1 MIVRR
6 VEMRTTNKLTYSL
19 AGFVALIT
27 FAVYLAS
34 LQNEFIAEWDD
45 GEYVLNNPYI
55 RSINLAFLRWAF
67 FDFHASNWHP
77 LTWISHAIDYAVWGA
92 NPLGHHL
99 TSVILHAVNTF
110 LVVVLIMRL
119 QEVATGTTPSGQETS
134 VLDEHGML
142 ITAGVTGLLFGLHP
156 VHVESVAWIAERKD
170 LLCALFFLLSIAGY
184 VKYVTVIGNEPIDQG
199 VRTRYVKKEYLLSI
213 GFFILALMSKPMA
226 VSLPVV
232 LMILDWY
239 PFRRLRSVKTAWILL
254 VEKLPFITFSLISS
268 VLTVLAQRA
277 GGAIIEIQAL
287 PLPSRLLVAA
297 QSLLM
302 YLWKM
307 AVPRDL
313 IPYYPY
319 PKNISFASLEF
330 LFAIALVIGITIF
343 CIIIAKRHRLG
354 LAVWGYYVVTLL
366 PVIGIVQVGSQSMAD
381 RYTYLPSLAPFLII
395 AVGTSWGYD
404 KIIRL
409 NRSRSVIMIL
419 FLCAGIVI
427 FAGLSFLSIR
437 QMPVWNNGL
446 SVWSYVIEKEPEKVS
461 IAYTNLGA
469 AYQKMG
475 QYDKAM
481 ENYDK
486 AITLDPNDYLAY
498 TNRGVIFDRLGQFD
512 KALESYNKAVISNP
526 GDYKAYFNR
535 GLTYD
540 KMGRIADAI
549 EEFQMATR
557 LNMPDPM
564 AVAWAYNNLGILY
577 TKAGMYDR
585 SIAAFNISISVEP
598 NNPHTFNNRGF
609 TYAYSGQYKRAIEDF
624 SKAILL
630 DKNYGNAYF
639 HRGDAYLRTG
649 NRELAISDFKQGCD
663 LGDMEACG
671 ALQASQLM
679 IAPEKKN

>member
-1 MIVRR
+1 MVSGCGS
-6 VEMRTTNKLTYSL
+6 VEVVVQKTSNFRYYL
-19 AGFVALIT
+19 AGFVAIIT
-27 FAVYLAS
+27 FAVYIAA
-34 LQNEFIAEWDD
+34 LQNDFIAEWDD

-99 TSVILHAVNTF
+99 TSVILHAVNAF

-134 VLDEHGML
+134 VLDEYGML

-184 VKYVTVIGNEPIDQG
+184 VKYVAVIGNEPIDQG

-287 PLPSRLLVAA
+287 PLSSRLLVAA

-381 RYTYLPSLAPFLII
+381 RYTYLPSLAPFLVMGSLIVLI
-395 AVGTSWGYD
+395 AQYLRPLKQWTLIGKNVFA
-404 KIIRL
+404 
-409 NRSRSVIMIL
+409 VI
-419 FLCAGIVI
+419 AI
-427 FAGLSFLSIR
+427 FAVFSLSYLTYKQIGIWRSSLS
-437 QMPVWNNGL
+437 L
-446 SVWSYVIEKEPEKVS
+446 WSYVIARESTEVP
-461 IAYTNLGA
+461 IAYLHRGVAFDKLGQFENAIKDYNMAIALNSEYYQAYNNRGVVLDKLGQFENALKDYNMAIALNSSHDQAYNNRGVVLEKLGQFENAIKDYNMAITLNPSNYEAYDNLGVVYGNTGFIDKA
-469 AYQKMG
+469 IENFNKSLAVNPNDYNAYNSRGLLYFSLG
-475 QYDKAM
+475 QYDRAL
-481 ENYDK
+481 NDFNR
-486 AITLDPNDYLAY
+486 TLELEPYFGEAYL
-498 TNRGVIFDRLGQFD
+498 NRGNLLFIIG
-512 KALESYNKAVISNP
+512 KKEHAL
-526 GDYKAYFNR
+526 
-535 GLTYD
+535 
-540 KMGRIADAI
+540 ADL
-549 EEFQMATR
+549 R
-557 LNMPDPM
+557 
-564 AVAWAYNNLGILY
+564 
-577 TKAGMYDR
+577 
-585 SIAAFNISISVEP
+585 
-598 NNPHTFNNRGF
+598 
-609 TYAYSGQYKRAIEDF
+609 RA
-624 SKAILL
+624 
-630 DKNYGNAYF
+630 
-639 HRGDAYLRTG
+639 
-649 NRELAISDFKQGCD
+649 CD
-663 LGDMEACG
+663 LGNAIACK
-671 ALQASQLM
+671 ALHT
-679 IAPEKKN
+679 APE

>member
-381 RYTYLPSLAPFLII
+381 RYTYLPSLAPFLAMGSLILLI
-395 AVGTSWGYD
+395 EQYLRTLKQWTLIGKNVFAV
-404 KIIRL
+404 
-409 NRSRSVIMIL
+409 V
-419 FLCAGIVI
+419 AI
-427 FAGLSFLSIR
+427 FAVFSLSYLTYKQMGIWRSSLS
-437 QMPVWNNGL
+437 L
-446 SVWSYVIEKEPEKVS
+446 WSYVIARESTEVP
-461 IAYTNLGA
+461 IAYLHRAVAFDQLGQFENAIKDYNMAIALNSEYYQAYNNRGVVLEKLGQFENALKDYNMAIALNSSQDQAYNNRGVVLEKLGQFENAIKDYNMAITLNPSNYEAYDNLGVV
-469 AYQKMG
+469 YGNMG
-475 QYDKAM
+475 FI
-481 ENYDK
+481 DK
-486 AITLDPNDYLAY
+486 AIENFNKSLAVNPNDYNAY
-498 TNRGVIFDRLGQFD
+498 NSRGLLYFSLGLYDRALNDFNRTLELEPYFGQAYLNRGNLLLIIG
-512 KALESYNKAVISNP
+512 KKEHAL
-526 GDYKAYFNR
+526 
-535 GLTYD
+535 
-540 KMGRIADAI
+540 ADL
-549 EEFQMATR
+549 R
-557 LNMPDPM
+557 
-564 AVAWAYNNLGILY
+564 
-577 TKAGMYDR
+577 
-585 SIAAFNISISVEP
+585 
-598 NNPHTFNNRGF
+598 
-609 TYAYSGQYKRAIEDF
+609 RA
-624 SKAILL
+624 
-630 DKNYGNAYF
+630 
-639 HRGDAYLRTG
+639 
-649 NRELAISDFKQGCD
+649 CD
-663 LGDMEACG
+663 LGNAIACK
-671 ALQASQLM
+671 ALHT
-679 IAPEKKN
+679 APE

>member
-1 MIVRR
+1 
-6 VEMRTTNKLTYSL
+6 MRTTNKLTYYL
-19 AGFVALIT
+19 AGFAAFVT

-34 LQNEFIAEWDD
+34 LQNDFIAEWDD

-55 RSINLAFLRWAF
+55 RSVGLGFLRWAF
-67 FDFHASNWHP
+67 FNFHASNWHP

-99 TSVILHAVNTF
+99 TNVILHAVNTF

-119 QEVATGTTPSGQETS
+119 QEVAAGTAPSGRETS
-134 VLDEHGML
+134 VLNEHGML

-199 VRTRYVKKEYLLSI
+199 LRIRYVKKEYLLAI

-239 PFRRLRSVKTAWILL
+239 PFRRLRSFKTAWTLFL
-254 VEKLPFITFSLISS
+254 EKLPFITFSLISS

-277 GGAIIEIQAL
+277 GGSIIEIQAL
-287 PLPSRLLVAA
+287 PLSSRLLVAA

-330 LFAIALVIGITIF
+330 LSAIALVIGITIF
-343 CIIIAKRHRLG
+343 CSIIAKRHRLG
-354 LAVWGYYVVTLL
+354 MAVWGYYVVTLL

-395 AVGTSWGYD
+395 AAGTSWGYN
-404 KIIRL
+404 KIMRL
-409 NRSRSVIMIL
+409 YRSRSMIMIL
-419 FLCAGIVI
+419 FLSTGAVI
-427 FAGLSFLSIR
+427 FAGLSFLSIQQLR
-437 QMPVWNNGL
+437 VWKNGL
-446 SVWSYVIEKEPEKVS
+446 SLWSYVIEKEPERVS
-461 IAYTNLGA
+461 IAYTNLGS

-486 AITLDPNDYLAY
+486 AITVDPNDYLAY

-526 GDYKAYFNR
+526 GDYKPYFNR

-540 KMGRIADAI
+540 KMGRTADAI
-549 EEFQMATR
+549 EEFQTAIR

-564 AVAWAYNNLGILY
+564 VVAWAYNNLGILY
-577 TKAGMYDR
+577 TKAVMYER
-585 SIAAFNISISVEP
+585 SIAAFNISISIEP
-598 NNPHTFNNRGF
+598 NNPYTFYNRGF
-609 TYAYSGQYKRAIEDF
+609 SYAYSGQYNRAIEDF

-663 LGDMEACG
+663 LGDMEACD
-671 ALQASQLM
+671 ALQASQPM
-679 IAPEKKN
+679 IAPQKKKN

>member
-1 MIVRR
+1 VGR
-6 VEMRTTNKLTYSL
+6 VEMRTTKKLTYFL
-19 AGFVALIT
+19 AGSVAVVT

-34 LQNEFIAEWDD
+34 LQNGFIAEWDD

-55 RSINLAFLRWAF
+55 RSIGLGFLRWAF

-77 LTWISHAIDYAVWGA
+77 LTWISHAMDYAVWGA

-99 TSVILHAVNTF
+99 TSVILHAVNAF
-110 LVVVLIMRL
+110 LVVLLIMRL
-119 QEVATGTTPSGQETS
+119 QGMAAATTPSGQERS

-184 VKYVTVIGNEPIDQG
+184 VEYVTVTGNEPIDQG
-199 VRTRYVKKEYLLSI
+199 VRTRYVKKEYLFSL
-213 GFFILALMSKPMA
+213 GFCILALMSKPMA

-232 LMILDWY
+232 LLILDWY

-254 VEKLPFITFSLISS
+254 LEKLPFITCSLISS

-277 GGAIIEIQAL
+277 GGAIVEVQAL
-287 PLPSRLLVAA
+287 PLSSRLLVAA

-319 PKNISFASLEF
+319 PKDISFASLEF

-343 CIIIAKRHRLG
+343 CIIIAKRHKLG
-354 LAVWGYYVVTLL
+354 LAAWGYYVVTLL

-395 AVGTSWGYD
+395 AVGISWGYN
-404 KIIRL
+404 KIMRL
-409 NRSRSVIMIL
+409 NWPRSVIMIL
-419 FLCAGIVI
+419 FLSAGTVI

-437 QMPVWNNGL
+437 QMRVWENGFSL
-446 SVWSYVIEKEPEKVS
+446 WSYVIEKEPEKVS
-461 IAYTNLGA
+461 IAYTNLGS
-469 AYQKMG
+469 AYQKTG

-486 AITLDPNDYLAY
+486 AITLDPHDYLAY

-540 KMGRIADAI
+540 KMGRIAEAI
-549 EEFQMATR
+549 EEFQIATR

-564 AVAWAYNNLGILY
+564 IAAWAYNNLGILY
-577 TKAGMYDR
+577 SKAGMYDR
-585 SIAAFNISISVEP
+585 SIAAFNISISLEP
-598 NNPHTFNNRGF
+598 NNPYTYNNRGF
-609 TYAYSGQYKRAIEDF
+609 TYAYSGQYEMAVDDF

-639 HRGDAYLRTG
+639 HRGDAYLRLG
-649 NRELAISDFKQGCD
+649 NRELAISDFRQGCD
-663 LGDMEACG
+663 LGDMEACD
-671 ALQASQLM
+671 AFQASQHM
-679 IAPEKKN
+679 IAPDRKN

>member
-1 MIVRR
+1 MEV
-6 VEMRTTNKLTYSL
+6 VVQKKQNFKYYL
-19 AGFVALIT
+19 AGFVAAVT
-27 FAVYLAS
+27 FAVYLVS
-34 LQNEFIAEWDD
+34 LQNHFIVEWDD
-45 GEYVLNNPYI
+45 GEYVVNNPHI

-77 LTWISHAIDYAVWGA
+77 LTWISHAIDYTVWGA

-99 TSVILHAVNTF
+99 TSVILHAVNAF
-110 LVVVLIMRL
+110 MVVLLIMRL
-119 QEVATGTTPSGQETS
+119 QEVATGPTPSGQETS

-170 LLCALFFLLSIAGY
+170 LLCALFFLLSIIGY
-184 VKYVTVIGNEPIDQG
+184 VKYVKVTGNDLIDRG
-199 VRTRYVKKEYLLSI
+199 VRICYVKKEYLLSLV
-213 GFFILALMSKPMA
+213 FFILALMSKPMA

-287 PLPSRLLVAA
+287 PLSSRLLVAA
-297 QSLLM
+297 QSLIM
-302 YLWKM
+302 YLWKII
-307 AVPRDL
+307 VPWDL

-330 LFAIALVIGITIF
+330 LSAIALVVGITIF
-343 CIIIAKRHRLG
+343 CIIIAKRLRLG
-354 LAVWGYYVVTLL
+354 LAAWGYYVVTLL
-366 PVIGIVQVGSQSMAD
+366 PVIGIVQVGSQMMAD

-395 AVGTSWGYD
+395 AAGTSWGYN
-404 KIIRL
+404 KGMRL
-409 NRSRSVIMIL
+409 NLSRSMRRIL
-419 FLCAGIVI
+419 FFSTGIFI

-437 QMPVWNNGL
+437 QIPVWESGL
-446 SVWSYVIEKEPEKVS
+446 SLWSYVIEKEPEVS
-461 IAYTNLGA
+461 IAYTNLGSV
-469 AYQKMG
+469 YQKMG
-475 QYDKAM
+475 QYDMAM
-481 ENYDK
+481 EKYDK

-512 KALESYNKAVISNP
+512 KALESYKKAMISNP

-540 KMGRIADAI
+540 KMGRVADAI
-549 EEFQMATR
+549 EDFQIATK

-564 AVAWAYNNLGILY
+564 VVAWAYNNLGILY
-577 TKAGMYDR
+577 TKADMYER
-585 SIAAFNISISVEP
+585 SIAAFNISIAVEP
-598 NNPHTFNNRGF
+598 NNPYTFYNRGF
-609 TYAYSGQYKRAIEDF
+609 TYAYSGQYDRAIEDF
-624 SKAILL
+624 DRAILL

-649 NRELAISDFKQGCD
+649 NRERAISDFKQGCD
-663 LGDMEACG
+663 LGDMEACD
-671 ALQASQLM
+671 ALQASRLM
-679 IAPEKKN
+679 MAPEKKN